1 MDYLVMPKI
10 GVNFFISGVGYKDFD
25 LDEVTAKLGIEP
37 TRTQKQEVLRNG
49 TVKPTYWLFALP
61 KVEALAIDDRMNEMR
76 LILSGKKDIIKQLC
90 ESKGLRA
97 TFEVTITAAS
107 DELPEIYITSDF
119 NAFAGE
125 LNADIGIAMYLDCD

>member
-1 MDYLVMPKI
+1 MNYLVMPKI

-61 KVEALAIDDRMNEMR
+61 KVEALAIDDCMNEMR
-76 LILSGKKDIIKQLC
+76 LMLSGKESAINELC
-90 ESKGLRA
+90 ESRGLSA
-97 TFEVTITAAS
+97 DFEVNITAAS

-119 NAFAGE
+119 NAFAGSI
-125 LNADIGIAMYLDCD
+125 NADIGIGMYLD

>member
-1 MDYLVMPKI
+1 MDYLIMPKI
-10 GVNFFISGVGYKDFD
+10 GVKFFITGEDHKDFD

-49 TVKPTYWLFALP
+49 TVKPTYWFFALP

-76 LILSGKKDIIKQLC
+76 LLLSGKESAINELC
-90 ESKGLRA
+90 EIRGLSA
-97 TFEVTITAAS
+97 DFEVNITAAS

-119 NAFAGE
+119 LAFAGE
-125 LNADIGIAMYLDCD
+125 LNADLGIAMYLDTD

>member
-1 MDYLVMPKI
+1 MDYLIMPKI
-10 GVNFFISGVGYKDFD
+10 GVKFFITGEDHKDFD

-49 TVKPTYWLFALP
+49 TVKATYWLFALP
-61 KVEALAIDDRMNEMR
+61 KVEALSIDDRMNEMR

-90 ESKGLRA
+90 ESRGLCA
-97 TFEVTITAAS
+97 TFEVNITAAS

-119 NAFAGE
+119 LAFAGE
-125 LNADIGIAMYLDCD
+125 LNADLGIAMYLDTD